1 MQAPYRR
8 VEIDP
13 VPDADAATELTE
25 LGATGNVFD
34 TDDDAR
40 LAEFYAYPPL
50 AGDRCWVRANMISSL
65 DGGATD
71 DGSSGGLAGPG
82 DRVLFNLMRQEAD
95 VILVGAST
103 VRIENY
109 SGAQMSAAQR
119 QDRQSRGQTEVPPI
133 AVITHSADFEHDAKL
148 FTRSEVPP
156 LIMTCSESA
165 ADATRRFGGV
175 AEVIDAS
182 GPQSDRVD
190 PATVLKI
197 LAARRL
203 CRVLT
208 EGGPSLLSLFIEH
221 DLLDELCVTI
231 APILVAGLARRI
243 ASGPG
248 VAHTRMRRS
257 HLLTDG
263 EGYLYT
269 RYVKCD

>member
-1 MQAPYRR
+1 MQQPYRR
-8 VEIDP
+8 VEIDL
-13 VPDADAATELTE
+13 VPNADAATELTE
-25 LGATGNVFD
+25 LGPSGNAFD

-40 LAEFYAYPPL
+40 LAEFYTYP
-50 AGDRCWVRANMISSL
+50 AAVDDRCWVRANMISSL

-71 DGSSGGLAGPG
+71 DGTAGGLAGPG
-82 DRVLFNLMRQEAD
+82 DRALFARMRQEAD

-119 QDRQSRGQTEVPPI
+119 QDRQSRGQSEVPPI
-133 AVITHSADFEHDAKL
+133 AVVTHSADFEHDAKL
-148 FTRSEVPP
+148 FTRAEVPP
-156 LIMTCSESA
+156 LIMTCTET
-165 ADATRRFGGV
+165 ADDARRRFSGA

-182 GPQSDRVD
+182 GPHADRVD
-190 PATVLKI
+190 PTTVLTI
-197 LAARRL
+197 LAERRL

-231 APILVAGLARRI
+231 APILVGGLARRI

-257 HLLTDG
+257 HLLTDD